1 MYAIIKNRF
10 TRMFICAT
18 VERFFINHLV
28 FSKPRSWSEGKKLQL
43 KKIVPKLRDGIKLLK
58 DLRFKMSHDLI
69 LQISILSIIL
79 LIAFAIR
86 LLPIRWGFHLSE
98 FDPFSHYSSAEH
110 IVKNGFSSWFTWH
123 DYQRWYPFGVQVSKA
138 YFPGVSFTAAFFYK
152 ILQILAVPISLYEF
166 AVIFPPIMAALTCL
180 VMYFWSRD
188 TWGKTVGL
196 FSAMF
201 LALNNSYIGRTALGW
216 FDDEAI
222 GIFAIVLFAFLFLR
236 SLDEQRAWNSTV
248 KYAVA
253 SGLSLGYIFTS
264 WGASYYPLG
273 LTALFAGLL
282 PLLGRYSRR
291 LLLSY
296 SLTLGL
302 SLFIAINVPKLSTR
316 FLFTAPVLAALLV
329 FSFLCLW
336 EIFRNTQTNKWKFIF
351 TLGLFAIAGVAIAT
365 ILGRG
370 TTPISGKFLTVLN
383 PFERLFNPI
392 VESVQEHR
400 PPAWSSFYYD
410 YGLGIFFIVIGLYFA
425 VRNPTNRNLFLVLFA
440 LTAVY
445 FASSM
450 VRLLVILAPC
460 FSMLWAVGLV
470 GVLKPFIMV
479 MREVPKVPFRKKY
492 VFGRVGKE
500 FSGAAIILVFVLLSF
515 AFILP
520 ISPLSGRPRVYE
532 QTYSPVTI
540 MASSIPLRTGE
551 PIPEWYDTLMW
562 MKNILP
568 DDAIV
573 VSWWDYGYWI
583 SIVGNKTTLADNGT
597 MNTTQIQ
604 NIGRIFMSPETEAIK
619 ILKEYERD
627 GKRPEYI
634 VVFVTFRQ
642 NDGSDSGYGDEGKWR
657 WMAKIPGLDDD
668 SFGNLTLGTDWVDKN
683 DDGQRQQDE
692 LVRNVKGQNTT
703 IYKLMTYA
711 KHEKVPSVPAP
722 TLQHFEK
729 AFFSTGG
736 PYSGIYVVVAVY
748 KINY

>member
-1 MYAIIKNRF
+1 
-10 TRMFICAT
+10 
-18 VERFFINHLV
+18 
-28 FSKPRSWSEGKKLQL
+28 LQL
-43 KKIVPKLRDGIKLLK
+43 KKLVSKLSEGIKLLK
-58 DLRFKMSHDLI
+58 NLRFKMSHDLI

-86 LLPIRWGFHLSE
+86 LLPMRWGFHLSE
-98 FDPFSHYSSAEH
+98 FDPYSHYASAEH
-110 IVKNGFSSWFTWH
+110 IVKNGFSSWFTWSGEATK
-123 DYQRWYPFGVQVSKA
+123 RWYPFGVQVSKA

-152 ILQILAVPISLYEF
+152 ILQILAIPISLYEF

-180 VMYFWSRD
+180 VMYFWGRD

-201 LALNNSYIGRTALGW
+201 LALNSSYIGRTSLGW
-216 FDDEAI
+216 FDDETI

-236 SLDEQRAWNSTV
+236 SLDEQRTWNSTV

-273 LTALFAGLL
+273 LTALFAVLL
-282 PLLGRYSRR
+282 LLLGRYSKR

-302 SLFIAINVPKLSTR
+302 SLFIAVNVPKLSTR
-316 FLFTAPVLAALLV
+316 FLFTAPVLAALFV
-329 FSFLCLW
+329 FSLLCLW
-336 EIFRNTQTNKWKFIF
+336 ELFRNTKTNKWKFIY
-351 TLGLFAIAGVAIAT
+351 TLGFFAIIGVAFT
-365 ILGRG
+365 ITMGRG
-370 TTPISGKFLTVLN
+370 TSPIAGKFLTVLN

-400 PPAWSSFYYD
+400 PPAWGSFYYD
-410 YGLGIFFIVIGLYFA
+410 YGLGIFFIIIGLYFA
-425 VRNPTNRNLFLVLFA
+425 ARNPTNRNLFLVLYS
-440 LTAVY
+440 LTAIY

-450 VRLLVILAPC
+450 VRLLVILAPA

-470 GVLKPFIMV
+470 GVLRPFIMV

-492 VFGRVGKE
+492 VFGHVGKE

-520 ISPLSGRPRVYE
+520 TSPMTDRPRVFE

-540 MASSIPLRTGE
+540 MVSSVPLRTGE
-551 PIPEWYDTLMW
+551 PILEWYDTLMW
-562 MKNILP
+562 MKHGLP

-597 MNTTQIQ
+597 INTTQIQ
-604 NIGRIFMSPETEAIK
+604 NIGRILMSNETESIK
-619 ILKEYERD
+619 ILEKYERD
-627 GKRPEYI
+627 GRRPEYI
-634 VVFVTFRQ
+634 VVFTTFDT
-642 NDGSDSGYGDEGKWR
+642 DGSDRGYGDEGKWR

-683 DDGQRQQDE
+683 GDGQRQQDE
-692 LVRNVKGQNTT
+692 LVLNAKGQNTT

-736 PYSGIYVVVAVY
+736 PYSGIYVLVAVY

>member
-1 MYAIIKNRF
+1 
-10 TRMFICAT
+10 
-18 VERFFINHLV
+18 
-28 FSKPRSWSEGKKLQL
+28 LQL
-43 KKIVPKLRDGIKLLK
+43 KKLVSKLSEDLKLLK
-58 DLRFKMSHDLI
+58 NLRFKMSHDLI

-86 LLPIRWGFHLSE
+86 LLPMRWGFHLSE
-98 FDPFSHYSSAEH
+98 FDPYSHYRSAEH
-110 IVKNGFSSWFTWH
+110 IVKNGFLSWFTWR
-123 DYQRWYPFGVQVSKA
+123 DPQRWYPFGVQVSKS

-152 ILQILAVPISLYEF
+152 ILQMLALPISLYEF

-180 VMYFWSRD
+180 VMYFWGRD
-188 TWGKTVGL
+188 TRGKAVGL
-196 FSAMF
+196 FSALF
-201 LALNNSYIGRTALGW
+201 LALNGSYTGRTSLGW
-216 FDDEAI
+216 FDDEAV

-236 SLDEQRAWNSTV
+236 SLDEQRTWNSTV
-248 KYAVA
+248 TYAVA
-253 SGLSLGYIFTS
+253 SGLSLGYIFAS

-273 LTALFAGLL
+273 LTALFAVLL
-282 PLLGRYSRR
+282 LLLGRYSKR

-302 SLFIAINVPKLSTR
+302 SLFIAVNVPKLSTH

-329 FSFLCLW
+329 FSLLCLW
-336 EIFRNTQTNKWKFIF
+336 EIFRNTKTNKWKFIY
-351 TLGLFAIAGVAIAT
+351 TLGFFAIIGVAFAIT
-365 ILGRG
+365 MGRG
-370 TTPISGKFLTVLN
+370 TTPMAGKFLTVLN
-383 PFERLFNPI
+383 PFERFFNPI

-400 PPAWSSFYYD
+400 PPAWGSFYYD

-425 VRNPTNRNLFLVLFA
+425 ARNPTNRNLFLVLCA
-440 LTAVY
+440 LTSIY

-450 VRLLVILAPC
+450 IRLLVLLAPS

-470 GVLKPFIMV
+470 GVLRPFIMV
-479 MREVPKVPFRKKY
+479 MREAPKVPFRKKY
-492 VFGRVGKE
+492 VFGHVGKE

-520 ISPLSGRPRVYE
+520 TSPMRDRPRVFE

-551 PIPEWYDTLMW
+551 PILEWYDTLMW
-562 MKNILP
+562 MKHRLP

-619 ILKEYERD
+619 ILKGYERD

-634 VVFVTFRQ
+634 VVFVTFRES
-642 NDGSDSGYGDEGKWR
+642 DGGDSGYGDEGKWR
-657 WMAKIPGLDDD
+657 WMARIPGLDDN
-668 SFGNLTLGTDWVDKN
+668 SFGNSTLGKNGIDTTGDGRPDKFEDN
-683 DDGQRQQDE
+683 P
-692 LVRNVKGQNTT
+692 KGQNTT

-736 PYSGIYVVVAVY
+736 PYSGIYVLVAVY